1 MALGQSPARAEAAGQ
16 GRRRRTCTTVAD
28 FGERFFKEVV
38 AKDRKDMTI
47 PRRYFDKS
55 IVPAIGTKPV
65 RDVTTE
71 DVRAIIWKKK
81 DEGFDAAAGE
91 IRGVLKRCSTS
102 R

>member
-1 MALGQSPARAEAAGQ
+1 
-16 GRRRRTCTTVAD
+16 
-28 FGERFFKEVV
+28 
-38 AKDRKDMTI
+38 MTI

-71 DVRAIIWKKK
+71 DVRAIIWRKK

-91 IRGVLKRCSTS
+91 IRGVLKRLFDYAMTAGLVDDEPGAGAAHAPRPQGQVARAGAVS
-102 R
+102 